1 MKKGLI
7 SAVNLSGAS
16 VLYAPASFKVTPIG
30 SLAEVSNGC
39 GAAGAKF
46 DFVPDRIY
54 GTYIGEASHIH
65 DWMYHEGRTIE
76 DKDEADRVFLNNILR
91 LIKKRATAWYKP
103 TFLMRIRAKNYYNSV
118 KLFGG
123 PAFWDNKPGN

>member
-7 SAVNLSGAS
+7 SAVSLAKTGT
-16 VLYAPASFKVTPIG
+16 LHAPSSFKTTPIS

-46 DFVPDRIY
+46 DFVPDKIY
-54 GTYIGEASHIH
+54 GTYIGEACHIH
-65 DWMYHEGRTIE
+65 DWMYHEGRTSE
-76 DKDEADRVFLNNILR
+76 DKEEADRAFLNNILR

-103 TFLMRIRAKNYYNSV
+103 IFLMRIRAKNYYNGV

-123 PAFWDNKPGN
+123 PAFWDGKPGN